1 MEQRLSHQLVRLL
14 FMFVF
19 ALASLPVAHAGASQV
34 DRVQLTVIG
43 DSLADG
49 IWAGLHRN
57 LRREKRFRIKREAK
71 VSSGLAAF
79 DWYSKAEQL
88 LGDDVDVVV
97 MMVGTNDGRAIRR
110 PGQARIAYRS
120 AGWRDEY
127 AERVD
132 ALVDLFSAHGVYT
145 VWVGLPMM
153 RTDSMRKQ
161 ARLINGIFAEV
172 LDGREK
178 VRFLPTWE
186 LTSDDK
192 GEYMA
197 YAQIDDSGRPRMFRA
212 KDGVH
217 FTMQGY
223 QYIARHVQQIIEAEY
238 LARHQRVGPDEA
250 SRKSID
256 VYTFVH

>member
-1 MEQRLSHQLVRLL
+1 LQKRLHYQLVGLL
-14 FMFVF
+14 FASLF
-19 ALASLPVAHAGASQV
+19 ALFSVPMVHADATQV
-34 DRVQLTVIG
+34 ERVQLTVIG

-79 DWYSKAEQL
+79 DWYSKAERL
-88 LGDDVDVVV
+88 LADGVDVVV
-97 MMVGTNDGRAIRR
+97 MMVGTNDGQAIRR

-132 ALVDLFSAHGVYT
+132 ALVNLFSSHGVYT
-145 VWVGLPMM
+145 VWIGLPMM
-153 RTDSMRKQ
+153 RTDSMREQ
-161 ARLINGIFAEV
+161 ARLINNIFAEV

-178 VRFLPTWE
+178 VRFFPTWE

-192 GEYMA
+192 GKYMA
-197 YAQIDDSGRPRMFRA
+197 YAEIDDSGRQRMFRA

-238 LARHQRVGPDEA
+238 LARHKGVGADEA
-250 SRKSID
+250 SRDLVD
-256 VYTFVH
+256 VYTFVY

>member
-1 MEQRLSHQLVRLL
+1 MEQRLRRQLVRLL
-14 FMFVF
+14 FTSFLVSVF
-19 ALASLPVAHAGASQV
+19 LPFAHASALQG

-57 LRREKRFRIKREAK
+57 LRREKRFSIKREAK
-71 VSSGLAAF
+71 VSSGLAVF
-79 DWYSKAEQL
+79 DWYSKAQQL
-88 LGDDVDVVV
+88 LDDGVDVVV
-97 MMVGTNDGRAIRR
+97 MMVGANDGQAIRR
-110 PGQARIAYRS
+110 PGQARIAYRA

-132 ALVDLFSAHGVYT
+132 ALVDLFSSHGVYT

-153 RTDSMRKQ
+153 RTEPMRKQ

-172 LDGREK
+172 LDGRER
-178 VRFLPTWE
+178 VRYLPTWE
-186 LTSDDK
+186 MTSDDK
-192 GEYMA
+192 GEYTA
-197 YAQIDDSGRPRMFRA
+197 YADIDDSGRPRMFRA

-238 LARHQRVGPDEA
+238 LARQQDRGPHDATREPA
-250 SRKSID
+250 D
-256 VYTFVH
+256 VYTYAH

>member
-1 MEQRLSHQLVRLL
+1 MEQQLRRQLVRLL
-14 FMFVF
+14 FTFLF
-19 ALASLPVAHAGASQV
+19 ALVSLPIAHAGAPQV

-88 LGDDVDVVV
+88 LGDGVDVVV
-97 MMVGTNDGRAIRR
+97 VMLGTNDGRSIRR
-110 PGQARIAYRS
+110 PGQQRIAYRS

-132 ALVDLFSAHGVYT
+132 ALVGLFSSHDVYT

-178 VRFLPTWE
+178 VSFLPTWE

-197 YAQIDDSGRPRMFRA
+197 YAEIDDSGRQRMFRA

-238 LARHQRVGPDEA
+238 LDRQQGVSPDAA
-250 SRKSID
+250 SRDPVD
-256 VYTFVH
+256 VYTFAH